1 VSDLDSSPIID
12 RDRNLRELGP
22 TFYSSLY
29 QFCSKAG
36 FSPNVAMEVS
46 QINAAVGLVGSG
58 IGVALVPE
66 SMNQLRFDNVVY
78 RPLVERAPN
87 VDVLLAWQAG
97 RPSELLQSFI
107 DMSKQFV
114 RAGART
120 NSVILV
126 PD

>member
-1 VSDLDSSPIID
+1 
-12 RDRNLRELGP
+12 
-22 TFYSSLY
+22 
-29 QFCSKAG
+29 
-36 FSPNVAMEVS
+36 MEVS

-114 RAGART
+114 RAGARP
-120 NSVILV
+120 NSVILA